1 MDEQPHHPP
10 PHRLHAAVSRPRPR
24 PQRRNDPTPD
34 AVSLSASVPT
44 LRFPR
49 PEGSQRLAN
58 WVSSSSPNIDI
69 MKAPS
74 VSDAD
79 SLADSTYSIIASL
92 DGASQAGSPPNSHSG
107 ASA

>member
-34 AVSLSASVPT
+34 AASSSASVPT
-44 LRFPR
+44 LRFPL

-58 WVSSSSPNIDI
+58 WDTSSTPINDI
-69 MKAPS
+69 MMSPR

-79 SLADSTYSIIASL
+79 CMADSTYSIIDSF
-92 DGASQAGSPPNSHSG
+92 DGESQDGH
-107 ASA
+107 